1 MKIYSIL
8 IFATLLVIACDD
20 ATTTSPVY
28 DGPSYEVT
36 DSSGR
41 TGRNLLYIP
50 DGDTIY
56 IDKSSTYPPFDMK
69 ITILDEQKETKI
81 IIEGSVGRNV
91 GMAVYSMTVPPF
103 TMTNKKSGTTSTTT
117 FTSAEKGIHNID
129 CKIYDDFMSNK
140 TFNLKLNISTAGK
153 EEYTQERNLVFI
165 IQ

>member
-1 MKIYSIL
+1 
-8 IFATLLVIACDD
+8 LVIACDD
-20 ATTTSPVY
+20 TTTTSPVY

-36 DSSGR
+36 DSSSR

-103 TMTNKKSGTTSTTT
+103 YMTNDGNGTIHSNT
-117 FTSAEKGIHNID
+117 FTTNVIGTHNID
-129 CKIYDDFMSNK
+129 S
-140 TFNLKLNISTAGK
+140 
-153 EEYTQERNLVFI
+153 
-165 IQ
+165 

>member
-20 ATTTSPVY
+20 TTAPVY

-69 ITILDEQKETKI
+69 ITILDDHSETKI
-81 IIEGSVGRNV
+81 IMEGSVGRNV

-103 TMTNKKSGTTSTTT
+103 YMTNDGNGTIHSNT
-117 FTSAEKGIHNID
+117 FTTNVIGTHNID